1 MRAGAEFFTEPSGS
15 AQRRYEAMRAYFV
28 DEQPAARVADQF
40 GYSTASVHQMATL
53 LRSGRMRLFAD
64 PRPGPK
70 GPVKATG
77 PLREKVMSLRA
88 RQLSVTEI
96 ARILTAGGTPVSAQT
111 VWKICAAEG
120 LPRLRGDNDAAAR
133 GPATQLAPVRAAALP
148 GWPAGPA
155 DIPCDHAGLLLL
167 APAMTELHLH
177 ELITGCGYPATS
189 KLSAWHSVATLL
201 LAACAR
207 VPRPH
212 HIDRITDDAGLAFFL
227 GLTALPKATHLS
239 TYSYRA
245 RRESS
250 KQLLTGLIRRLRPLG
265 LASGEEGFNCD
276 FHAIRHHGDDPVL
289 EEHYV
294 PARSQRTRS
303 VLTFFAND
311 HASNE
316 MVYANADITKTEQA
330 AEIIAFADYWRG
342 ATGADPGLLVFD
354 SQLTTY
360 KMLEELSGRSITW
373 LTLRQRGKAELARLA
388 ALPASAWKHH
398 TIERAG
404 RYRHP
409 QLHDDLVT
417 LKGISAPVRQIA
429 IKNIGRD
436 QPTLLIT
443 NGHDTPAKD
452 LFARYAER
460 MLIENELDAYI
471 SGFSLNALSSSVSL
485 NVDLDTTLTV
495 VAGNLYRLFA
505 RNLPR
510 YSRATPDTIW
520 RHFLDD
526 TGTLHITPEAVTV
539 DLTLRSH
546 HPVLIDSG
554 FADLQVPIPW
564 WDNRPLS
571 FRFPPR

>member
-1 MRAGAEFFTEPSGS
+1 M
-15 AQRRYEAMRAYFV
+15 
-28 DEQPAARVADQF
+28 D
-40 GYSTASVHQMATL
+40 
-53 LRSGRMRLFAD
+53 LR
-64 PRPGPK
+64 
-70 GPVKATG
+70 
-77 PLREKVMSLRA
+77 
-88 RQLSVTEI
+88 
-96 ARILTAGGTPVSAQT
+96 
-111 VWKICAAEG
+111 
-120 LPRLRGDNDAAAR
+120 
-133 GPATQLAPVRAAALP
+133 
-148 GWPAGPA
+148 
-155 DIPCDHAGLLLL
+155 CDHAGLLLL
-167 APAMTELHLH
+167 APAMTELGLH
-177 ELITGCGYPATS
+177 ELIARCGYPATTQ
-189 KLSAWHSVATLL
+189 LSAWHSIGTLL
-201 LAACAR
+201 LAAATR
-207 VPRPH
+207 VSRAH
-212 HIDRITDDAGLAFFL
+212 HIDKITDDDGLAFFL

-250 KQLLTGLIRRLRPLG
+250 QRLLTGLIRRLRTLG
-265 LASGEEGFNCD
+265 LATGEEGFNCD

-330 AEIIAFADYWRG
+330 AEVIAFADYWRA

-360 KMLEELSGRSITW
+360 KTLEELSGRSITW

-388 ALPASAWKHH
+388 ALPASAWKRH
-398 TIERAG
+398 TIDRAG

-409 QLHDDLVT
+409 QLHEDLVT

-443 NGHDTPAKD
+443 NTHATPARD

-471 SGFSLNALSSSVSL
+471 SGFSLNALSSSRAHSTSTWTPPSPSSPATSTASSPASL
-485 NVDLDTTLTV
+485 PALLSRHPRHHL
-495 VAGNLYRLFA
+495 AA
-505 RNLPR
+505 LPR
-510 YSRATPDTIW
+510 RL
-520 RHFLDD
+520 RH
-526 TGTLHITPEAVTV
+526 PA
-539 DLTLRSH
+539 H
-546 HPVLIDSG
+546 HPRRRHR
-554 FADLQVPIPW
+554 
-564 WDNRPLS
+564 RPHPAQP
-571 FRFPPR
+571 PPRPHRRRLRRPASAHPLVGRQPAPALPLPAPLTHRARPQSIFCTENRG